1 MATDTMTFH
10 LHHNG
15 EFGEN
20 KYIGGSTATVG
31 DMDLDLFSY
40 PVLMEWVKELGYAE
54 IGGVYVRNEKGWQ
67 LVAKDADICVCVMTG
82 QTSEFDF
89 FIDCDVDKG
98 IEPMKQMQPHVI
110 VRPKKNPVKARP
122 KIPNKRKFVTIKD
135 INNEKERRLMTSRKK
150 LEFKNAVV
158 SPTKDPKLLG
168 ITAAKKNLMEGSG
181 EVQRSGEVTRT
192 RGVKGTREEVK
203 GTGQV
208 KGVNEYEKLR
218 NKNIAENRN
227 KLEEVGLKKHSVKP
241 VQEKPQSCK
250 ASTNDKESDNYDP
263 GNDMDQFSDN
273 DQDIVTSKR
282 KKKTKGVVLGSG
294 PRTRSR
300 ASRIAVP
307 SSVKE
312 VNKPVEVDKDGE
324 ANDDAPK
331 VSTIERLRSMRKNA
345 PGSMAAYLELRE
357 REKMQV
363 AMETME
369 SQSQADNLQTEAD
382 ATPPEEEKKKK
393 TRGKT
398 KLNHIHTRGEKR
410 EIKLSDLGQPVDDDD
425 NLISEFS
432 NFLGT
437 TVREFVSLTRSWLE
451 VPQKNI
457 LWQYVK
463 DKYII
468 FEDCYDYVMTTMRD
482 QFRGFKARIKRDHYY
497 KYPTDEE
504 RLQNRPRE
512 VPLKDFQVLLNYWA
526 DEKVAKRAKTN
537 AATRQ
542 ALTETHTTGSK
553 TFAQICHKMA
563 IERALTAKPDE
574 PPAPI
579 TDADVYVKTRKRTT
593 GREYKLPTDVVEKK
607 IEDVEKLLKE
617 GTVEDANEL
626 VYGGKDH
633 KHSFLVGRLIE
644 KREPKKRPRARQIP
658 PTIPDQYVTSLT
670 EKIREQIAQEMEEK
684 VAKQVQ
690 ENVKLMISK
699 LAEKNPEL
707 KLDIEDLS
715 VEPSRAKDSIR
726 GNENNTP

>member
-1 MATDTMTFH
+1 MSDGQGQIWINLPRFR
-10 LHHNG
+10 
-15 EFGEN
+15 EE
-20 KYIGGSTATVG
+20 YIKGVKDFVG
-31 DMDLDLFSY
+31 NAM
-40 PVLMEWVKELGYAE
+40 VHYAVV
-54 IGGVYVRNEKGWQ
+54 GNAMVHYAV
-67 LVAKDADICVCVMTG
+67 VKDAGCNGDY
-82 QTSEFDF
+82 
-89 FIDCDVDKG
+89 
-98 IEPMKQMQPHVI
+98 
-110 VRPKKNPVKARP
+110 
-122 KIPNKRKFVTIKD
+122 
-135 INNEKERRLMTSRKK
+135 
-150 LEFKNAVV
+150 
-158 SPTKDPKLLG
+158 
-168 ITAAKKNLMEGSG
+168 
-181 EVQRSGEVTRT
+181 
-192 RGVKGTREEVK
+192 GV
-203 GTGQV
+203 
-208 KGVNEYEKLR
+208 
-218 NKNIAENRN
+218 
-227 KLEEVGLKKHSVKP
+227 
-241 VQEKPQSCK
+241 
-250 ASTNDKESDNYDP
+250 
-263 GNDMDQFSDN
+263 
-273 DQDIVTSKR
+273 
-282 KKKTKGVVLGSG
+282 
-294 PRTRSR
+294 
-300 ASRIAVP
+300 AVP
-307 SSVKE
+307 S
-312 VNKPVEVDKDGE
+312 G
-324 ANDDAPK
+324 
-331 VSTIERLRSMRKNA
+331 
-345 PGSMAAYLELRE
+345 
-357 REKMQV
+357 QF
-363 AMETME
+363 
-369 SQSQADNLQTEAD
+369 ADRD

-432 NFLGT
+432 SFLGT
-437 TVREFVSLTRSWLE
+437 TVREFVSLTCRSWLE

-463 DKYII
+463 
-468 FEDCYDYVMTTMRD
+468 
-482 QFRGFKARIKRDHYY
+482 
-497 KYPTDEE
+497 
-504 RLQNRPRE
+504 
-512 VPLKDFQVLLNYWA
+512 
-526 DEKVAKRAKTN
+526 KVA
-537 AATRQ
+537 
-542 ALTETHTTGSK
+542 
-553 TFAQICHKMA
+553 A

-633 KHSFLVGRLIE
+633 KHSFLVGRLNE

>member
-1 MATDTMTFH
+1 MKIVNYVWMATDTMTFH

-31 DMDLDLFSY
+31 DMDLDRFSY
-40 PVLMEWVKELGYAE
+40 SVLMEWVKELGYAE

-67 LVAKDADICVCVMTG
+67 LVAKDVDICVCVMTG

-89 FIDCDVDKG
+89 FIECDVDKG
-98 IEPMKQMQPHVI
+98 IEPMKQMQPHVT

-135 INNEKERRLMTSRKK
+135 INNEKEQRLMTSRKK

-168 ITAAKKNLMEGSG
+168 ITAAKKNLMEG
-181 EVQRSGEVTRT
+181 
-192 RGVKGTREEVK
+192 EEVK

-227 KLEEVGLKKHSVKP
+227 KLEELGLKKHSVKP

-282 KKKTKGVVLGSG
+282 KEKTKGVVLGSG

-437 TVREFVSLTRSWLE
+437 TVREFVSLTCRSWLE

-468 FEDCYDYVMTTMRD
+468 SEDCYDYVMTTMRD

-512 VPLKDFQVLLNYWA
+512 VPSKDFQVLLNYWA
-526 DEKVAKRAKTN
+526 DEKVA
-537 AATRQ
+537 
-542 ALTETHTTGSK
+542 
-553 TFAQICHKMA
+553 A
-563 IERALTAKPDE
+563 IERALTAKRDE

-593 GREYKLPTDVVEKK
+593 GQEYKLPTDVVEKK
-607 IEDVEKLLKE
+607 IEDAEKLLKE

-633 KHSFLVGRLIE
+633 KHSFLVGRLNE

-690 ENVKLMISK
+690 
-699 LAEKNPEL
+699 
-707 KLDIEDLS
+707 
-715 VEPSRAKDSIR
+715 
-726 GNENNTP
+726 